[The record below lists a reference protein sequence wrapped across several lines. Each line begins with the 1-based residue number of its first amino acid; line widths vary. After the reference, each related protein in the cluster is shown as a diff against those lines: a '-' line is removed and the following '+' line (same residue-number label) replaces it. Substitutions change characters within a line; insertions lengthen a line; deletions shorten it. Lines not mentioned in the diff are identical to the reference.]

1 MALCQSLEGCKG
13 MGHTQEV
20 GLRIDGV
27 VMLWHLFHHEM
38 TDTAAVEV
46 THITV
51 TVVALGLQR
60 EEKGLLRET
69 ETTAVCEQPTDIA
82 LAMTITT
89 GSYQGCNFFY

>member
-1 MALCQSLEGCKG
+1 MALGQSLEGGKG

-27 VMLWHLFHHEM
+27 VMLWHLFHHKM
-38 TDTAAVEV
+38 TDTTTIEV
-46 THITV
+46 V
-51 TVVALGLQR
+51 DVAMTVVALGLQR

-69 ETTAVCEQPTDIA
+69 ETAAVCEQPTDIA

-89 GSYQGCNFFY
+89 GTYQGCNFLY